1 MMGAAAIQQFRKRWQ
16 RSKYLEG
23 LLYAIGFGGFLY
35 LWTHTILF
43 GVLGSIVAC
52 AIVFWILK
60 PWKISSENAVGYI
73 DAHIP
78 QAGFSSGLLLSPAN
92 ELSDLSKLQQ
102 YRVASQL
109 QPVLS
114 KLRPPHNLYKA
125 TLVMFGLILLGLA
138 GRFVLTKFGNPSGG
152 DASKKEQITFAPKDS
167 LSPTTEIPELIQ
179 TTITIQYP
187 GYTRKGNLNTENPNI
202 KAVEGSRI
210 IWNLEFDG
218 NVQEVEMD
226 LMGERIGFTKTQEKY
241 RLTKTMEA
249 SGFYSFTFKDV
260 DGNDYVSDLYSLEMV
275 TDETPMVEIGG
286 LDSYTYFEFD
296 DDKRLMFNTNISDD
310 FGIADAYIIATV
322 SKGSGESVKFR
333 EETVRFDQTVP
344 KGNKSIQLRQPLD
357 LDALKMD
364 PGDELYFYVE
374 ALDQKTPTPNIARS
388 ETYFAVIRDTVTDA
402 FAVEGNLGVDLMPD
416 YFRSQRQLIIDTEK
430 LIADRP
436 NISEKN
442 FKFRSNELGFDQK
455 QLRLKYGQFMGDE
468 TEMQS
473 APGQVSHEEGR
484 GEHDH
489 DHEHEGE
496 EEDLLDEYSH
506 KHDSD
511 NEHNLIE
518 EYDKDHGHDHESEH
532 GQTAEG
538 QEQEDLLHDYVHNH
552 SDPEASTLFEK
563 SLKAKLRDA
572 LNIMW
577 DAELHLRLYEPEKSL
592 PYQYDALKI
601 IQDIKN
607 SARIYV
613 HRIGFDPPPIKE
625 ENRLSGDIEEITN
638 FDKKEEFAYQ
648 MSFAS
653 ARKAIVRL
661 ELLIQGEK
669 QFDNED
675 SVLFADAGNE
685 LAQKAISDPLTYLNV
700 LQGLRDLEKAT
711 NRTKENFKQ
720 VQKSL
725 LDVLPGVED
734 NPMKKAGYLDEIN
747 VLYLKELGID
757 E

>member
-1 MMGAAAIQQFRKRWQ
+1 MGAGAIKQFQKRWQ
-16 RSKYLEG
+16 QSKYLEG
-23 LLYAIGFGGFLY
+23 LLYAVGFGGFLY
-35 LWTHTILF
+35 LSTHNIFYGIL
-43 GVLGSIVAC
+43 GLLVALGIA
-52 AIVFWILK
+52 FWFLK

-73 DAHIP
+73 DAHVP
-78 QAGFSSGLLLSPAN
+78 QAGFSSGLLLSTGN

-109 QPVLS
+109 EPVLS
-114 KLRPPHNLYKA
+114 KLRPPHNLFKA
-125 TLVMFGLILLGLA
+125 TLAMFGLILIGLA
-138 GRFVLTKFGNPSGG
+138 GSFMLTKFGNPSGG
-152 DASKKEQITFAPKDS
+152 NSSNTEQITFAPKDS
-167 LSPTTEIPELIQ
+167 LSTTVETPQLIE
-179 TTITIQYP
+179 TNIAIQYP
-187 GYTRKGNLNTENPNI
+187 SYTRKGTSNTTNPNI

-218 NVQEVEMD
+218 DVKEVEMD
-226 LMGERIGFTKTQEKY
+226 LMGERIGFTKTQESY
-241 RLTKTMEA
+241 RLTKTLEA
-249 SGFYSFTFKDV
+249 SGFYSFTFKDL

-275 TDETPMVEIGG
+275 TDEPPMVQIEG
-286 LDSYTYFEFD
+286 LDNYTYFEFD
-296 DDKRLMFNTNISDD
+296 DDKRLMLMTNISDD
-310 FGIADAYIIATV
+310 FGIDDAYIIATV

-333 EETVRFDQTVP
+333 EETVRFDRAIP
-344 KGNKSIQLRQPLD
+344 KGNKRIQLQQPLD

-388 ETYFAVIRDTVTDA
+388 ETYFAVIRDTITDE
-402 FAVEGNLGVDLMPD
+402 FTVEGNLGVDLMPD

-436 NISEKN
+436 NISEKD

-468 TEMQS
+468 TEMQA
-473 APGQVSHEEGR
+473 APGQVSSTENEGDDDDHAGEEG
-484 GEHDH
+484 
-489 DHEHEGE
+489 
-496 EEDLLDEYSH
+496 EEDLLDGYSH
-506 KHDSD
+506 KHDSE
-511 NEHNLIE
+511 NEHNLVE
-518 EYDKDHGHDHESEH
+518 EHDHESE
-532 GQTAEG
+532 A
-538 QEQEDLLHDYVHNH
+538 QEEEEDPLHNYVHNH

-572 LNIMW
+572 LSIMW

-625 ENRLSGDIEEITN
+625 ENRLSGDIEDIEN
-638 FDKKEEFAYQ
+638 YNKKEEFEYQ

-653 ARKAIVRL
+653 TREAIALL
-661 ELLIQGEK
+661 ELLTQDEK
-669 QFDNED
+669 QFNNED
-675 SVLFADAGNE
+675 SALFVAAGNE
-685 LAQKAISDPLTYLNV
+685 LAQKAISDPFTYLKV
-700 LQGLRDLEKAT
+700 LQGLRDLEKVA
-711 NRTKENFKQ
+711 NRTKENYKE
-720 VQKSL
+720 VQKNL
-725 LDVLPGVED
+725 LEVLPEAED
-734 NPMKKAGYLDEIN
+734 NPMKKAGYQDEIN
-747 VLYLKELGID
+747 LLYLKELTIY

>member
-1 MMGAAAIQQFRKRWQ
+1 MGAGAIKQFQKRWQ
-16 RSKYLEG
+16 QSKYLEG
-23 LLYAIGFGGFLY
+23 LLYAVGFGGFLY
-35 LWTHTILF
+35 LSTHNIFYGILGLLMAL
-43 GVLGSIVAC
+43 GVA
-52 AIVFWILK
+52 FWFLK

-73 DAHIP
+73 DAHVP
-78 QAGFSSGLLLSPAN
+78 QAGFSSGLLLSTGN

-109 QPVLS
+109 EPVLS
-114 KLRPPHNLYKA
+114 KLRPPHNLFKA
-125 TLVMFGLILLGLA
+125 TLAMFGLILLGLA
-138 GRFVLTKFGNPSGG
+138 GSFMLTKFGNPSGG
-152 DASKKEQITFAPKDS
+152 NSSNTEQITFAPKDS
-167 LSPTTEIPELIQ
+167 LSTTVEIPQLIE
-179 TTITIQYP
+179 TNIAIQYP
-187 GYTRKGNLNTENPNI
+187 SYTGKGTSNTTNPNI

-218 NVQEVEMD
+218 DVKEVEMD
-226 LMGERIGFTKTQEKY
+226 LMGERIRFTKNQESY
-241 RLTKTMEA
+241 RLTKTLEA
-249 SGFYSFTFKDV
+249 SGFYSFTFKDLE
-260 DGNDYVSDLYSLEMV
+260 GNDYVSDLYSLEMV
-275 TDETPMVEIGG
+275 TDEPPMVQIEG
-286 LDSYTYFEFD
+286 LDNYTYFEFD
-296 DDKRLMFNTNISDD
+296 DDKRLILSTNISDD
-310 FGIADAYIIATV
+310 FGIDDAYIIATV

-333 EETVRFDQTVP
+333 EETVRFDRAIP
-344 KGNKSIQLRQPLD
+344 KGNKRIQLKQPLD

-388 ETYFAVIRDTVTDA
+388 ETYFAVIRDTITDE

-436 NISEKN
+436 NISEKD

-468 TEMQS
+468 TEMQA
-473 APGQVSHEEGR
+473 APGQVSSTENEGDDDDHAGEEG
-484 GEHDH
+484 
-489 DHEHEGE
+489 
-496 EEDLLDEYSH
+496 EEDLLDGYSH
-506 KHDSD
+506 KHDSE
-511 NEHNLIE
+511 NEHNLVE
-518 EYDKDHGHDHESEH
+518 EHDHESE
-532 GQTAEG
+532 A
-538 QEQEDLLHDYVHNH
+538 QEEEEDPLHNYVHNH

-572 LNIMW
+572 LSIMW

-625 ENRLSGDIEEITN
+625 ENRLSGDIEDIEN
-638 FDKKEEFAYQ
+638 YNKKEEFEYQ

-653 ARKAIVRL
+653 TREAIALL
-661 ELLIQGEK
+661 ELLAQDEK
-669 QFDNED
+669 QFNNED
-675 SVLFADAGNE
+675 SALFVAAGNE
-685 LAQKAISDPLTYLNV
+685 LAQKAISDPFTYLKV
-700 LQGLRDLEKAT
+700 LQGLRDLEKVA
-711 NRTKENFKQ
+711 NRTKENYKE
-720 VQKSL
+720 VQKNL
-725 LDVLPGVED
+725 LEVLPEAED
-734 NPMKKAGYLDEIN
+734 NPMKKAGYQDEIN
-747 VLYLKELGID
+747 LLYLKELTIY

>member
-1 MMGAAAIQQFRKRWQ
+1 MGAGAIKQFQKRWQ
-16 RSKYLEG
+16 QSKYLEG
-23 LLYAIGFGGFLY
+23 LLYAVGFGGFLY
-35 LWTHTILF
+35 LSTHNIFYGIL
-43 GVLGSIVAC
+43 GLLVALGIA
-52 AIVFWILK
+52 FWFLK

-73 DAHIP
+73 DAHVP
-78 QAGFSSGLLLSPAN
+78 QAGFSSGLLLSPGN

-114 KLRPPHNLYKA
+114 KLRPPHKLFKA
-125 TLVMFGLILLGLA
+125 TLVMFGLILLGLT

-152 DASKKEQITFAPKDS
+152 NASNTEQITFAPKDS
-167 LSPTTEIPELIQ
+167 LSTATEIPELIE
-179 TTITIQYP
+179 TNITIQYP
-187 GYTRKGNLNTENPNI
+187 GYTRKGALNTEDPNI
-202 KAVEGSRI
+202 KAVEGSSI

-218 NVQEVEMD
+218 DVKEVEMD
-226 LMGERIGFTKTQEKY
+226 LMGERIRFTKNQESY
-241 RLTKTMEA
+241 RLTKTLEA
-249 SGFYSFTFKDV
+249 SGFYSFTFKDL

-275 TDETPMVEIGG
+275 TDEPPIVQIEG
-286 LDSYTYFEFD
+286 LDNYTYFEFD
-296 DDKRLMFNTNISDD
+296 DDKRLMLSTNISDD
-310 FGIADAYIIATV
+310 FGIDDAYIIATV

-333 EETVRFDQTVP
+333 EETVRFDRAIP
-344 KGNKSIQLRQPLD
+344 KENKRIQLKQPLD

-388 ETYFAVIRDTVTDA
+388 ETYFALIRDTITDE

-430 LIADRP
+430 LIVDRP
-436 NISEKN
+436 NISEKD

-468 TEMQS
+468 TEMQA
-473 APGQVSHEEGR
+473 APGQVSSDESGGTDDHSGEEG
-484 GEHDH
+484 
-489 DHEHEGE
+489 
-496 EEDLLDEYSH
+496 EEDLLDGYSH
-506 KHDSD
+506 KHDSE
-511 NEHNLIE
+511 NEHNLV
-518 EYDKDHGHDHESEH
+518 
-532 GQTAEG
+532 
-538 QEQEDLLHDYVHNH
+538 QEDSPEGEEEEDPLHDYVHNH

-572 LNIMW
+572 LSIMW

-625 ENRLSGDIEEITN
+625 ENRLSGDIEDIEN
-638 FDKKEEFAYQ
+638 YNKKEEFEYQ

-653 ARKAIVRL
+653 TREAIALL
-661 ELLIQGEK
+661 ELLAQDEK
-669 QFDNED
+669 KFNNED
-675 SVLFADAGNE
+675 SALFVAAGNE
-685 LAQKAISDPLTYLNV
+685 LAQKAISDPFTYLKV
-700 LQGLRDLEKAT
+700 LQGLRDLEKVA
-711 NRTKENFKQ
+711 NRTKENYKE
-720 VQKSL
+720 VQKNL
-725 LDVLPGVED
+725 LEVLPEAED
-734 NPMKKAGYLDEIN
+734 NPMKKAGYQDEIN
-747 VLYLKELGID
+747 LLYLKELTIY

>member
-1 MMGAAAIQQFRKRWQ
+1 MMGAAAIQQFQKRWQ
-16 RSKYLEG
+16 QSKYLEG
-23 LLYAIGFGGFLY
+23 LLYAIGFGGFVY
-35 LWTHTILF
+35 LLTHIILF
-43 GVLGSIVAC
+43 GVLGLIVAC

-138 GRFVLTKFGNPSGG
+138 GRFVLNKYGNPSRG
-152 DASKKEQITFAPKDS
+152 DASKKEQVTFAPKDS

-179 TTITIQYP
+179 TKITIQYP
-187 GYTRKGNLNTENPNI
+187 GYTRKAALNTEDPNI
-202 KAVEGSRI
+202 KAVEGSKI
-210 IWNLEFDG
+210 TWDLEFDG
-218 NVQEVEMD
+218 DVKEVQMD

-241 RLTKTMEA
+241 RLIKTMEA
-249 SGFYSFTFKDV
+249 SVFYSFTFKDV
-260 DGNDYVSDLYSLEMV
+260 DGNDYVSDLYSLEIFS
-275 TDETPMVEIGG
+275 DEPPLVQIED

-296 DDKRLMFNTNISDD
+296 DDKRLTLNTNISDD

-333 EETVRFDQTVP
+333 EETIRFDQTVH
-344 KGNKSIQLRQPLD
+344 KGNKSIQLWQPLD

-388 ETYFAVIRDTVTDA
+388 ETYFAVIRDTITDE

-436 NISEKN
+436 NISEKD

-468 TEMQS
+468 TEMQ
-473 APGQVSHEEGR
+473 AAAGQVSNVEEEG
-484 GEHDH
+484 DH
-489 DHEHEGE
+489 DHAGEEGE
-496 EEDLLDEYSH
+496 ENLLDEYSH
-506 KHDSD
+506 KHDSE
-511 NEHNLIE
+511 NEHNLVE
-518 EYDKDHGHDHESEH
+518 EHDHES
-532 GQTAEG
+532 GA
-538 QEQEDLLHDYVHNH
+538 QEEEEDPLHDYVHNH

-572 LNIMW
+572 LSIMW

-625 ENRLSGDIEEITN
+625 ENRLSGDIEDIEN
-638 FDKKEEFAYQ
+638 FDKRAEFEYQ

-653 ARKAIVRL
+653 TRKAVARL
-661 ELLIQGEK
+661 ELLIQDKK
-669 QFDNED
+669 QFNNED
-675 SVLFADAGNE
+675 SAHFFEAGNE
-685 LAQKAISDPLTYLNV
+685 LAQKAISDPLTYLKV
-700 LQGLRDLEKAT
+700 LQGLRDLEKVI
-711 NRTKENFKQ
+711 NRTKENYIE
-720 VQKSL
+720 VQKNL
-725 LDVLPGVED
+725 LEVLPEAEE
-734 NPMKKAGYLDEIN
+734 NPMKKAEYQDEIN
-747 VLYLKELGID
+747 LLYLKELGVY

>member
-1 MMGAAAIQQFRKRWQ
+1 MMGAAAIQQFQKRWQ
-16 RSKYLEG
+16 QSKYVEG
-23 LLYAIGFGGFLY
+23 LLYAIGIGGLVY
-35 LWTHTILF
+35 LLTHNIFYGIL
-43 GVLGSIVAC
+43 GLLVA
-52 AIVFWILK
+52 AGIALWILK

-138 GRFVLTKFGNPSGG
+138 GRFVLTTFGNPSGG
-152 DASKKEQITFAPKDS
+152 DASKKEQVTFAPKDS

-179 TTITIQYP
+179 TKITIQYP
-187 GYTRKGNLNTENPNI
+187 GYTRKAALNTEDPNI
-202 KAVEGSRI
+202 KAVEGSKI
-210 IWNLEFDG
+210 TWDLEFDG
-218 NVQEVEMD
+218 DVKEVQMD

-249 SGFYSFTFKDV
+249 SVFYSFTFKDV
-260 DGNDYVSDLYSLEMV
+260 DGNDYVSDLYSLEIFS
-275 TDETPMVEIGG
+275 DEPPLVQIED

-296 DDKRLMFNTNISDD
+296 DDKRLTLNTNISDD

-430 LIADRP
+430 LIADRA
-436 NISEKN
+436 NISEKD

-473 APGQVSHEEGR
+473 APGQVSSTEAEGD
-484 GEHDH
+484 DH
-489 DHEHEGE
+489 DHSGE
-496 EEDLLDEYSH
+496 DGEEDLLDEYSH
-506 KHDSD
+506 KHDNE
-511 NEHNLIE
+511 NEHNLVDEHSSEGE
-518 EYDKDHGHDHESEH
+518 EE
-532 GQTAEG
+532 
-538 QEQEDLLHDYVHNH
+538 EDPLHDYVHNH
-552 SDPEASTLFEK
+552 SDPEESTLFEK

-625 ENRLSGDIEEITN
+625 ENRLSGDIEDITN

-661 ELLIQGEK
+661 EVLIQGEK

-685 LAQKAISDPLTYLNV
+685 LAQKAISDPSTYLNV
-700 LQGLRDLEKAT
+700 LQGLRDLEKVM

-725 LDVLPGVED
+725 LDVLPDVED
-734 NPMKKAGYLDEIN
+734 IPMKKAGYQDEIN

>member
-1 MMGAAAIQQFRKRWQ
+1 MMGAGAIKQFQKRWQ
-16 RSKYLEG
+16 QSKYVEG
-23 LLYAIGFGGFLY
+23 LLYAVGSGGFLY
-35 LWTHTILF
+35 LSTHNIFYGIL
-43 GVLGSIVAC
+43 GLLIALGIA
-52 AIVFWILK
+52 FWILK

-73 DAHIP
+73 DAHLP
-78 QAGFSSGLLLSPAN
+78 EAGFSSGLLLSPDN
-92 ELSDLSKLQQ
+92 ELSNLSKLQQ
-102 YRVASQL
+102 YRVALQL
-109 QPVLS
+109 EPVLS
-114 KLRPPHNLYKA
+114 KLRPPHNLFIA

-138 GRFVLTKFGNPSGG
+138 SRFVLTKFGNPSGG
-152 DASKKEQITFAPKDS
+152 NASNTEQIIFAPKDS
-167 LSPTTEIPELIQ
+167 LSTTTEIPELIQ
-179 TTITIQYP
+179 TNITIQYP
-187 GYTRKGNLNTENPNI
+187 GYTRKGNLNTEDPNV
-202 KAVEGSRI
+202 KAVEGSRVT
-210 IWNLEFDG
+210 WNLEFDG
-218 NVQEVEMD
+218 NVREVEMD
-226 LMGERIGFTKTQEKY
+226 LMGERIDFTKNQESY
-241 RLTKTMEA
+241 RLTKKLEA
-249 SGFYSFTFKDV
+249 SGFYSFTFKDL

-275 TDETPMVEIGG
+275 TDEPPMVQIEG
-286 LDSYTYFEFD
+286 LDNYTYFEFD
-296 DDKRLMFNTNISDD
+296 DDKRLMLSTNISDD
-310 FGIADAYIIATV
+310 FGIDDAYIIATV
-322 SKGSGESVKFR
+322 SKGSGESIKFR

-344 KGNKSIQLRQPLD
+344 KGNKSIRLRQPLD

-374 ALDQKTPTPNIARS
+374 VLDQKTPTKNIGRS
-388 ETYFAVIRDTVTDA
+388 ETYFAVIRDTVTDG

-430 LIADRP
+430 LIEDRP
-436 NISEKN
+436 NISEKD

-468 TEMQS
+468 TEMQ
-473 APGQVSHEEGR
+473 AAAGQVSNVGGEVDHEE
-484 GEHDH
+484 DH
-489 DHEHEGE
+489 GHEENEG
-496 EEDLLDEYSH
+496 DLLDEYSH
-506 KHDSD
+506 KHDSE
-511 NEHNLIE
+511 NEHNLVAE
-518 EYDKDHGHDHESEH
+518 GDNHEH
-532 GQTAEG
+532 GN
-538 QEQEDLLHDYVHNH
+538 EDDVDDPLHDYVHNH

-572 LNIMW
+572 LDIMW

-700 LQGLRDLEKAT
+700 LQGLRDLEKAM

-725 LDVLPGVED
+725 LDVLPDLED
-734 NPMKKAGYLDEIN
+734 NPMKKAGYQDEIN